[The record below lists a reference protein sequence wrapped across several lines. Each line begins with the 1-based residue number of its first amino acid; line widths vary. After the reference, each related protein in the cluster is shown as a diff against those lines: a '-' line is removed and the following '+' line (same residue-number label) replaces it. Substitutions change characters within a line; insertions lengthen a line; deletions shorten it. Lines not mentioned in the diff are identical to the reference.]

1 MSNDTSQKASTIRET
16 QSETRYDVV
25 VMGAGMTGLTL
36 AYELN
41 RLGLKVCVLEEYE
54 TPGGNHISDNIDGMS
69 FDIGAIFHWSNGL
82 LFKMFPGL
90 LSEAVPVR
98 WRTDRINPDG
108 KVRLY
113 PYEIKSE
120 LLSKPISEIVRAFAS
135 ILKNRLF
142 PPKKNS
148 AEAFL
153 HHYLGKDLT
162 QSSGIERYVER
173 FYGLHPRDVSYEFAR
188 ARMFHIVQGTSV
200 SRRIGHIFSKLF
212 RRQQASPQSRC
223 LARPVQGFPYFYQ
236 NAIDQLRSDGVSV
249 KLACKTQNIEK
260 RASGFRVT
268 TTTEQISSDRLF
280 NTTPLT
286 HIAEKVGIDTSAIPT
301 SLQLYSLYFKFK
313 GELGFEGPILY
324 NFQNEGLWKRL
335 TLHSQYYGEVD
346 DWSYFSIETTVHLG
360 DNKDVQACEDDF
372 RTSIRNV
379 DILKGTLELVGHRQT
394 DFAYPLYEHDVTAR
408 RQSIIQRLEALGIES
423 AGRQGR
429 FEYLP
434 VTHFAVVSAQD
445 AIERSGVKLNTD

>member
-1 MSNDTSQKASTIRET
+1 MSHDMSQADSTNLEEQSKAH
-16 QSETRYDVV
+16 YDIV

-41 RLGLKVCVLEEYE
+41 QIGLKVCVLEEYE
-54 TPGGNHISDNIDGMS
+54 TAGGNHISDNIDGMS

-90 LSEAVPVR
+90 LSESVPVH

-108 KVRLY
+108 EVRSY

-120 LLSKPISEIVRAFAS
+120 LLSKPISEIVQTFAS
-135 ILKNRLF
+135 LLKNRIF
-142 PPKKNS
+142 PPKKTS

-153 HHYLGKDLT
+153 HHYLGKELT
-162 QSSGIERYVER
+162 RSSGIERYVER
-173 FYGLHPRDVSYEFAR
+173 FYGLHPRDVSYDFAR

-200 SRRIGHIFSKLF
+200 SRRIAHIFSKLF
-212 RRQQASPQSRC
+212 KNTPTAPQSRC

-236 NAIDQLRSDGVSV
+236 IAIDQLRADGVTV
-249 KLACKTQNIEK
+249 KLNCETQKIEK
-260 RASGFRVT
+260 HSSGFKVSNEF
-268 TTTEQISSDRLF
+268 EQISSDRLF
-280 NTTPLT
+280 NTIPLE
-286 HIAEKVGIDTSAIPT
+286 HVAEKVGIKTSAIPT

-324 NFQNEGLWKRL
+324 NFQREGLWKRL
-335 TLHSQYYGEVD
+335 TLHSQYYGSVD
-346 DWSYFSIETTVHLG
+346 GWSYFSVETTVHL
-360 DNKDVQACEDDF
+360 DDCKDLQACEDDF
-372 RTSIRNV
+372 RDSIRNV
-379 DILKGTLELVGHRQT
+379 DILNGELKLVGHRQT
-394 DFAYPLYEHDVTAR
+394 DFAYPLYEHNVSAR
-408 RQSIIQRLEALGIES
+408 RQSIIEQLEALGIES

-434 VTHFAVVSAQD
+434 VTYYAVVSAKD
-445 AIERSGVKLNTD
+445 AIERSGIKLSAE

>member
-1 MSNDTSQKASTIRET
+1 MSNDPSRTGASSFDE
-16 QSETRYDVV
+16 QSEANYDVV

-41 RLGLKVCVLEEYE
+41 RLGFRVCILEEYE

-90 LSEAVPVR
+90 LSASVPVE

-108 KVRLY
+108 KVRFY
-113 PYEIKSE
+113 PYEIRSE
-120 LLSKPISEIVRAFAS
+120 LLSKPILEIIQAFAS
-135 ILKNRLF
+135 ILKNRVL
-142 PPKKNS
+142 PPKKTS

-153 HHYLGKDLT
+153 HHYLGKKLT
-162 QSSGIERYVER
+162 KSSGIERYVER

-188 ARMFHIVQGTSV
+188 ARMFHIVQGTSL
-200 SRRIGHIFSKLF
+200 SRRVLYTVSKLF
-212 RRQQASPQSRC
+212 KMGRDKQQSLC

-236 NAIDQLRSDGVSV
+236 IAINQLRADGVTV
-249 KLACKTQNIEK
+249 KLNCKTQQIEK
-260 RASGFRVT
+260 QASGFQIST
-268 TTTEQISSDRLF
+268 EAEQISSERLF
-280 NTTPLT
+280 NTIPLE
-286 HIAEKVGIDTSAIPT
+286 HIAEKLQIESSAIPT
-301 SLQLYSLYFKFK
+301 SLKLYSLYFRFR

-324 NFQNEGLWKRL
+324 NFQEEGLWKRL
-335 TLHSQYYGEVD
+335 TLHSKYYGDVD
-346 DWSYFSIETTVHLG
+346 GWSYFSVETTVHLD
-360 DNKDVQACEDDF
+360 DNKDVNSCEDDF
-372 RTSIRNV
+372 RESIRGV
-379 DILKGTLELVGHRQT
+379 DILNGELELVGHRQT

-408 RQSIIQRLEALGIES
+408 RNEILQKLEALGIES

-434 VTHFAVVSAQD
+434 VTHYAIMSAKD
-445 AIERSGVKLNTD
+445 AISRSGVKITTD